1 MQVRHHPLLWL
12 LVFVPVVFA
21 ARKLWP
27 DAHAQLFV
35 LVVPSAVAR
44 MDSAAAPAFNHKLS
58 VALAVLL
65 LVAYGLG
72 LLFSFKTHRELFASA
87 EHTGEEEAPW
97 PIGLALATLA
107 GVTVLVALVSE
118 VMVYLI
124 FAITLYLMPPQ
135 ARRSPV
141 RPRRVR
147 LAHWMLAAGRKT
159 RHDGTMCPPTLDFRR
174 VLLPATCSALL
185 VAGCAPEGAEAPT
198 APPPEVRVAT
208 PVQRD
213 VPIVRE
219 WLATLD
225 GSANVSVKPRV
236 QGYLTK
242 VLYTPGKQVKAGEV
256 LFEIDARPFVAA
268 LAQAEADLARFEAVQ
283 TKAELDA
290 NRQIA
295 LFATKAVSEQDR
307 DAAVQN
313 NEAAKANVLAAKAN
327 VELARINLE
336 FTKVTSPIA
345 GIAGISK
352 QELGDL
358 VGPGSSELTAVSTVD
373 PIKAVLQISEREYLA
388 GAKLVNDSVAQPLAG
403 REATLE
409 LVLADGEVF
418 APKGRFYTA
427 DRQVDQKTG
436 TFRIE
441 TLFPNPGNVL
451 RPGFFARVRVVVM
464 VHKDA
469 LLVPQRAVTETQGN
483 YHLVVIGEGDIP
495 EIRPVKVG
503 ERVGS
508 LWVVTDNLKPAE
520 RVVVEGIQK
529 ARPGVPVVATPWVA
543 TQPAPATPAAAAPAA
558 AKPQP
563 K

>member
-1 MQVRHHPLLWL
+1 M
-12 LVFVPVVFA
+12 
-21 ARKLWP
+21 
-27 DAHAQLFV
+27 
-35 LVVPSAVAR
+35 
-44 MDSAAAPAFNHKLS
+44 
-58 VALAVLL
+58 
-65 LVAYGLG
+65 
-72 LLFSFKTHRELFASA
+72 T
-87 EHTGEEEAPW
+87 
-97 PIGLALATLA
+97 
-107 GVTVLVALVSE
+107 
-118 VMVYLI
+118 
-124 FAITLYLMPPQ
+124 
-135 ARRSPV
+135 
-141 RPRRVR
+141 
-147 LAHWMLAAGRKT
+147 
-159 RHDGTMCPPTLDFRR
+159 
-174 VLLPATCSALL
+174 
-185 VAGCAPEGAEAPT
+185 
-198 APPPEVRVAT
+198 T

-213 VPIVRE
+213 VPLVRE

-242 VLYTPGKQVKAGEV
+242 VLYTPGKEVKAGEV
-256 LFEIDARPFVAA
+256 LFEIDARPFAAA

-313 NEAAKANVLAAKAN
+313 NEAAKANVLAAKAS

-345 GIAGISK
+345 GIVGISK

-373 PIKAVLQISEREYLA
+373 PIKAVFQISEREYLLR
-388 GAKLVNDSVAQPLAG
+388 AKLVNDSIAQPLAG
-403 REATLE
+403 REAMLE
-409 LVLADGEVF
+409 LVLANGEVF
-418 APKGRFYTA
+418 APKGRFFTA

-441 TLFPNPGNVL
+441 ALFPNPGNVL
-451 RPGFFARVRVVVM
+451 RPGFFARVRVAVM
-464 VHKDA
+464 VEKDA

-483 YHLVVIGEGDIP
+483 YHLVVVGEGDIP

-508 LWVVTDNLKPAE
+508 MWVVTDNLKPGE
-520 RVVVEGIQK
+520 RVVVEGMQK
-529 ARPGVPVVATPWVA
+529 ARAGVPVVAKPWGA
-543 TQPAPATPAAAAPAA
+543 PAPDRPATPAAPAPAS